1 MLLLP
6 IETMICLYERTLVVM
21 LSLSLEVLE
30 LWTILWI
37 SSSFLSDNLG
47 KFSFNLRMSW
57 MLVDKAYAQVQ
68 AGLGE
73 ELLDLS
79 LIGLLFD
86 FSFAPPSLCNLDEFV
101 SRGILMNSTGLEGG
115 NLSDFLFVGVLRTLM
130 VNSSFI
136 LSWNNLKPSPTS
148 KLSHPPL

>member
-1 MLLLP
+1 MNVLMLLLP

-57 MLVDKAYAQVQ
+57 MLVDKAYA
-68 AGLGE
+68 
-73 ELLDLS
+73 
-79 LIGLLFD
+79 
-86 FSFAPPSLCNLDEFV
+86 
-101 SRGILMNSTGLEGG
+101 
-115 NLSDFLFVGVLRTLM
+115 
-130 VNSSFI
+130 
-136 LSWNNLKPSPTS
+136 
-148 KLSHPPL
+148 